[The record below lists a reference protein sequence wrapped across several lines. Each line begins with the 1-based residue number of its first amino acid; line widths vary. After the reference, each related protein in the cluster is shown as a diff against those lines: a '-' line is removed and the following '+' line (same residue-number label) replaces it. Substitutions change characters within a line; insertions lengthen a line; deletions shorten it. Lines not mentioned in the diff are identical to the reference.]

1 MTTPGPKG
9 LHIGIDA
16 EKVVVSPYPLKMR
29 VGRAKRVRWGSVTE
43 VVPAPPSGRAREDRV
58 RFCSQLV
65 LVLVVLSAVLSALG
79 IAWWAAGAGSVALV
93 AFVAV
98 EQARAARVGSIALPR
113 GDGAHVLHAAE
124 ERAAFERALVVAR
137 RVRRTWPALRHMID
151 PDAADRSLTS
161 ALGEL
166 AAIMSRRQQIRRLRD
181 ELAGAAPHDLPAD
194 SPAVQALVEQR
205 LRVEGI
211 WRSTA
216 GAANRILA
224 SINAAALAGENLIR
238 EQRIGE
244 TAREAELA
252 ISRLTAA
259 GAAPSDAGPEL
270 AERTAAVIAAYRE
283 LAAGR

>member
-1 MTTPGPKG
+1 VVTPGPKG

-16 EKVVVSPYPLKMR
+16 EKVVVSPLPLKMR
-29 VGRAKRVRWGSVTE
+29 VGRARRVRWGSVTE
-43 VVPAPPSGRAREDRV
+43 VVPVPSSGRSRPDRV
-58 RFCSQLV
+58 RFASQLS
-65 LVLVVLSAVLSALG
+65 LVLVVLSAVLNALG
-79 IAWWAAGAGSVALV
+79 VTWWAAASGSIALV

-98 EQARAARVGSIALPR
+98 EQARAARAGIVALPK
-113 GDGAHVLHAAE
+113 GADSHVLHAAE
-124 ERAAFERALVVAR
+124 ERAAFERAFVVAK

-151 PDAADRSLTS
+151 PVDADLSLS
-161 ALGEL
+161 AALAEL
-166 AAIMSRRQQIRRLRD
+166 AAIMAQRQQVRRLRA
-181 ELAGAAPHDLPAD
+181 ELADATRHDLPAD
-194 SPAVQALVEQR
+194 SPAVRALAEQR
-205 LRVEGI
+205 LRVEAL

-252 ISRLTAA
+252 ISRLTAGPA
-259 GAAPSDAGPEL
+259 SSDAGPEL

-283 LAAGR
+283 LAAEH